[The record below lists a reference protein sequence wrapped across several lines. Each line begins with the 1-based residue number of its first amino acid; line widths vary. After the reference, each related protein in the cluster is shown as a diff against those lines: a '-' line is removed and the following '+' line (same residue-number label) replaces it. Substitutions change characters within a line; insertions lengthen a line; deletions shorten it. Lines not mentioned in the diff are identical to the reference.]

1 MFFLRN
7 TNLNAR
13 VWEYSYGI
21 LFLGTIHIIPESPGF
36 SFWTDFIPS
45 SYISLYYLFT

>member
-13 VWEYSYGI
+13 VREYSYGI
-21 LFLGTIHIIPESPGF
+21 LFLGTIHIIPESPAF